1 VFRRGVEAYTLR
13 HIPMTEKLKGKE
25 VYQTYFITSE
35 GEATLHQ
42 CKECSRSVRQNI
54 GKGYANL
61 VSHVTTMH
69 KEDCA
74 QKVKAFMGSAA
85 VNGAMDIFVRR
96 SNEKAK
102 TIFGW
107 MDWIVQE
114 NLPLAVCE
122 NRNFRKRSNLGIV
135 TAKTLKKYMKMVKRY
150 VFRKIKAHAPSTFGL
165 IIDGWSIESVHYF
178 AIFIT
183 WTNDKCGS
191 VEEYLI
197 YFGENEDVDDSTE
210 FEDIADNQKH
220 FGFTAAD
227 WFDVIC
233 MALNELLENYTA
245 ETRIDV
251 DNFDSFVEFIS
262 ADNCSTNA
270 KLCNDSGVP
279 MKGCESH
286 RLNLAVT
293 EMLGPEEKRSR
304 AGLITQHASP
314 MQVIIQKLDRCMG
327 ALKSLKNSS
336 ILRTKTKL
344 KAERRNK
351 TRWSSLY
358 KMIRKWL
365 KIKDKVAA
373 VEEWPD
379 EVLDLIPDA
388 MENRKLVEYMQK
400 LKDFES
406 VSKRLQGSGESRVT
420 AFASREI
427 LDQLV
432 RDHGEEF
439 PLTAVKRD
447 ASIIQSK
454 HFENAIYK
462 IQAGLED
469 SMSQQEKSSVKI
481 FLKPVVDDAEV
492 EDEREPTEEED
503 YADRA
508 LRVAEQRKRR
518 RVSASKYRP
527 TDHVSPT
534 TNVVERANSQA
545 KLIITDRRS
554 RLSPDTVNMLMILK
568 HSRSLWSSDM
578 TIQEIL
584 DSNDFRDPEE
594 ESNSEEEEEDDE
606 HDA

>member
-1 VFRRGVEAYTLR
+1 
-13 HIPMTEKLKGKE
+13 MTEKLKGKE

-42 CKECSRSVRQNI
+42 CKECSRSVRQNL

-61 VSHVTTMH
+61 ASHVTTMH
-69 KEDCA
+69 KEDCI
-74 QKVKAFMGSAA
+74 QKVKAYMGAA
-85 VNGAMDIFVRR
+85 VNGAMDLFVRR

-102 TIFGW
+102 NIFGW

-114 NLPLAVCE
+114 NLPLAICE
-122 NRNFRKRSNLGIV
+122 NTNYRKRSNLGIM
-135 TAKTLKKYMKMVKRY
+135 TAKTLKKYMAMVKRY
-150 VFRKIKAHAPSTFGL
+150 VFRKIKTQAPSTFGL

-183 WTNDKCGS
+183 WTNEKHGS

-197 YFGENEDVDDSTE
+197 YFGENEDVDESTE
-210 FEDIADNQKH
+210 FEDIADDQKY

-227 WFDVIC
+227 WFDILC
-233 MALNELLENYTA
+233 MALNDVFENYTV
-245 ETRIDV
+245 ETRININ
-251 DNFDSFVEFIS
+251 NFDTIVEFIA

-279 MKGCESH
+279 MKGCDSH
-286 RLNLAVT
+286 RLNLAVM
-293 EMLGPEEKRSR
+293 EMLGPEEKRNR
-304 AGLITQHASP
+304 AGAIVQHASP
-314 MQVIIQKLDRCMG
+314 MQALIRKLDRCMG
-327 ALKSLKNSS
+327 ALKSMKNSS

-358 KMIRKWL
+358 KMIRKWI

-388 MENRKLVEYMQK
+388 MESRKLVEYMQK

-406 VSKRLQGSGESRVT
+406 VSKKLQGSGENRVNV
-420 AFASREI
+420 FAAREI
-427 LDQLV
+427 LDQLI

-439 PLTAVKRD
+439 LLTAVKRD
-447 ASIIQSK
+447 AAIIQNK

-462 IQAGLED
+462 IQAGLEG
-469 SMSQQEKSSVKI
+469 SMDQREKSSVKI
-481 FLKPVVDDAEV
+481 FLKPVADNAEV
-492 EDEREPTEEED
+492 GDEREPTEEEG

-518 RVSASKYRP
+518 RVAASKYRP

-554 RLSPDTVNMLMILK
+554 RLHPDTVNMLMILK
-568 HSRSLWSSDM
+568 HSRSLWPSDM

-594 ESNSEEEEEDDE
+594 DESNSEEEEEDDD
-606 HDA
+606 HDE